1 MMGHITTMTI
11 CEKQFVK
18 LLRAVISDEEPPCDI
33 DWDGV
38 WNLARRQHLETIVWE
53 TAKTDPT
60 VPEDIKPQMSIIYN
74 QMIAREVRQGHCFAM
89 IEKALSD
96 AGIHYAPLKGAI
108 LKNDYPQ
115 TRFRFMS
122 DLDFYIKPEDRPT
135 IRKIIESVGA
145 KFKGTESG
153 DEQFL
158 FWDKIGIEFH
168 GRLLYRKTKAGIE
181 NYPEWEF
188 VDEEKDRLSEE
199 GYALNLIGHAVHDL
213 AGSGPGIRYILDLWI
228 YRNRHK
234 PQPYWKSVNERL
246 RRDNILEAAQNL
258 LNLSEYLFG
267 NGEESPLMI
276 EMADYVLKGG
286 LHGDY
291 KRGLSSEAANGKALR
306 KQLLRNRTE
315 FENRYPWL
323 KKYPFL
329 LPIAWVMRIAQ
340 SWKRHK
346 RKIISWQK
354 DMHGVS
360 SKDAEMQKQTLMR
373 FGL

>member
-1 MMGHITTMTI
+1 MTI
-11 CEKQFVK
+11 CENQFVK

-38 WNLARRQHLETIVWE
+38 WNLARRHHLETIVWE
-53 TAKTDPT
+53 VAKKDPT
-60 VPEDIKPQMSIIYN
+60 VPNDIKSQMSNIYN
-74 QMIAREVRQGHCFAM
+74 RMIAREVRQGHCFEM

-96 AGIHYAPLKGAI
+96 AGIHYAPIKGAI

-115 TRFRFMS
+115 TNFRFMS
-122 DLDFYIKPEDRPT
+122 DLDFYIKPEDRPA
-135 IRKIIESVGA
+135 IREAIESIGG

-188 VDEEKDRLSEE
+188 VDESRNRLSEE
-199 GYALNLIGHAVHDL
+199 GYELNLIGHAVHDL

-228 YRNRHK
+228 YRNRHE
-234 PQPYWKSVNERL
+234 PQPNWQAVDERL
-246 RRDNILEAAQNL
+246 KRDNIYEATHNL

-267 NGEESPLMI
+267 NGDENPLMV

-291 KRGLSSEAANGKALR
+291 KRGLASQAADGRALM
-306 KQLLRNRTE
+306 KQLFRNRAE

-323 KKYPFL
+323 KKYPFF
-329 LPIAWVMRIAQ
+329 LPVAWVMRVVQ
-340 SWKRHK
+340 SLKRH
-346 RKIISWQK
+346 RKIIGRWRNGMSS
-354 DMHGVS
+354 VS
-360 SKDAEMQKQTLMR
+360 DSEAEMQRQTLVR